1 MFTLRLY
8 RIYLD
13 IVEKEGKKK
22 GMFEGVALFPSNNYH
37 YSHLQQKHKVKIVQN
52 YESEDNCIC
61 QECIPCR
68 K

>member
-22 GMFEGVALFPSNNYH
+22 SMFEGLTLFPFNNYH
-37 YSHLQQKHKVKIVQN
+37 YSHLQQKRKIKIV
-52 YESEDNCIC
+52 
-61 QECIPCR
+61 
-68 K
+68 